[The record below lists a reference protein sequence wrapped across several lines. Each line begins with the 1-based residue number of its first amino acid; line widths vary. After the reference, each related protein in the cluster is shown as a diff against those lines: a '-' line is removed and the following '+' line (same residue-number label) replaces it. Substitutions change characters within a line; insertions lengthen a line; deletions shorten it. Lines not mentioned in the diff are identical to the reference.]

1 MGNKQVRI
9 EIGSGFAGLPH
20 LDDHQ
25 RVLLQRM
32 MNSDAVLRGAPGS
45 GKTTLL
51 LSAVAELVRQ
61 GRSFLVL
68 TPDRSRAD
76 ALMPAVQSMAP
87 DTVRP
92 VRTPTAWAYS
102 IVSQWRNTR
111 DEPLGDVEL
120 LTGASIDRLITQ
132 LLETTTLNWPEELS
146 QTIQALPAFKMELR
160 YLIDLAA
167 EAGLA
172 PDRLAELGQTYSI
185 PQWETVAF
193 LLRKWQE
200 IPELAVEYRG
210 TMQAHGAALGRSAAR
225 LLLRWDQDIETL
237 RLRGEIPLPQCIL
250 IDDLQD
256 CTPSLLPLLQSARQY
271 GTQIIAFS
279 NPDVSVTSYKRG
291 YANLDLD
298 LAKVLGVDIDD
309 CGGSYH
315 STPQL
320 HELNLQ
326 ISSNITQSGPIS
338 RRLAPFLGRTT
349 DTETPVQIHSCAS
362 SAQMG
367 AAIGYALRSHHLHD
381 DIPWSRQLVL
391 VRSQS
396 LIQQARRALKRSYI
410 PLAGGQQA
418 FNFAANSM
426 TSALLTSL
434 IPHSDSAAQLID
446 LWLRSDLISIDTLHV
461 RSAIQNYVWAHSET
475 VRDGVLSQHLTTEM
489 LSRILADSD
498 SLPQHVETELRKL
511 LTASSLWKES
521 PGLSAEEGLWKAWE
535 TADVAQALSDRA
547 LAQDADSDYYDDVL
561 DAVIALFR
569 VADIW
574 QQRNPQGSA
583 ADFAA
588 ELLQSDVPIDTI
600 ARTALRRE
608 GVHVLTPEQAMG
620 KHWDTVAIYGLQDG
634 SWPDLRLG
642 HRLLRGDLL
651 TDILRLDSAGNGSV
665 PSETTPLLDDP
676 RIQRRAILD
685 NELRRLLAATSRATR
700 FLHIGVVSNEDQA
713 PSQFVELIAKASG
726 IEIPEEGFTPEEVPP
741 SLDLSGHVARLRFLA
756 TQEDDETRELAANLL
771 ALLAQRGVHS
781 AQPDTWIGAGGI
793 SSDSAIYGQQN
804 VSISPSSFD
813 TARACILRWF
823 FSVNSGSSVPTQS
836 AADGTLIHSLAE
848 RFPHGPKQAVVKAL
862 EEEIQAMDLDEEPAA
877 TKIHLNHLRDMASA
891 LGEYLEGSTGE
902 VRVEVPFDVP
912 VSSVNIRGRMDRL
925 EVSGESVRIIDF
937 KTGKKGAKGKIK
949 TDPDHPQLALY
960 QLAAEELGYTIIDAE
975 LKYLGYGDVR
985 TILQEPLDDDTK
997 NDWISQL
1004 DEVASRMRGPH
1015 FIATPSDEACRYC
1028 EFTRSCPAKD
1038 QGKRSVE

>member
-9 EIGSGFAGLPH
+9 EIGSGFSGLPH

-25 RVLLQRM
+25 RALLERM
-32 MNSDAVLRGAPGS
+32 MSSDAVLRGAPGS

-76 ALMPAVQSMAP
+76 ALMSAVQSMAP
-87 DTVRP
+87 DAVRP

-120 LTGASIDRLITQ
+120 LTGASIDRLIAQ
-132 LLETTTLNWPEELS
+132 LLETTTLDWPEDLS

-172 PDRLAELGQTYSI
+172 PDSLVQLGKTHSI

-225 LLLRWDQDIETL
+225 LLSRWDQDIETL
-237 RLRGEIPLPQCIL
+237 RLRSDAPLPQCIL

-256 CTPSLLPLLQSARQY
+256 CTPSLLPLLQSARQH

-326 ISSNITQSGPIS
+326 ISSHITQSGPIS
-338 RRLAPFLGRTT
+338 RRSAPFLGGTT
-349 DTETPVQIHSCAS
+349 DTETPVRIHSCAS

-418 FNFAANSM
+418 FDFAANSM
-426 TSALLTSL
+426 TSALLTAL

-475 VRDGVLSQHLTTEM
+475 VRDGTLSQHLTTDM
-489 LSRILADSD
+489 LSRILTDSD
-498 SLPQHVETELRKL
+498 SLPRHVETELRKL
-511 LTASSLWKES
+511 LTASTLWKES

-547 LAQDADSDYYDDVL
+547 LAQDADSDYYDDIL

-574 QQRNPQGSA
+574 QQRNPQGNA

-600 ARTALRRE
+600 ARTALR
-608 GVHVLTPEQAMG
+608 
-620 KHWDTVAIYGLQDG
+620 
-634 SWPDLRLG
+634 LG

-651 TDILRLDSAGNGSV
+651 TDILRLDSAENEST

-676 RIQRRAILD
+676 RIQRRTILD

-756 TQEDDETRELAANLL
+756 TQEDDQTRELAANLL

-781 AQPDTWIGAGGI
+781 AQPDKWIGAGGI

-823 FSVNSGSSVPTQS
+823 FSANSGSSVPTQS

-891 LGEYLEGSTGE
+891 LGEYLEGATGE

-925 EVSGESVRIIDF
+925 EVSGEGARIIDF

-985 TILQEPLDDDTK
+985 TVLQEPLDDDSK

>member
-25 RVLLQRM
+25 RALLQRM
-32 MNSDAVLRGAPGS
+32 MSSDAVLRGAPGS

-61 GRSFLVL
+61 GCSFLVL

-87 DTVRP
+87 DAVRP

-120 LTGASIDRLITQ
+120 LTGASIDRLIAQ
-132 LLETTTLNWPEELS
+132 LLETTTLNWPEDLS

-160 YLIDLAA
+160 YLID
-167 EAGLA
+167 
-172 PDRLAELGQTYSI
+172 
-185 PQWETVAF
+185 

-225 LLLRWDQDIETL
+225 LLSRWDQDIETL
-237 RLRGEIPLPQCIL
+237 RLRSDAPLPQCIL

-256 CTPSLLPLLQSARQY
+256 CTPSLLPLLQSARQH

-279 NPDVSVTSYKRG
+279 NPDVSVTAYKRG

-315 STPQL
+315 STPRL
-320 HELNLQ
+320 HELNRQ
-326 ISSNITQSGPIS
+326 ISSHITQSGRVS
-338 RRLAPFLGRTT
+338 RRSAPFLGGTT
-349 DTETPVQIHSCAS
+349 DTETPVRIHSCAS

-367 AAIGYALRSHHLHD
+367 AAICYALRSHYLHD

-418 FNFAANSM
+418 FDFAANSM

-475 VRDGVLSQHLTTEM
+475 VRDGALSQHLTTDM

-498 SLPQHVETELRKL
+498 SLPHHVETELRKL
-511 LTASSLWKES
+511 LTASTLWKES
-521 PGLSAEEGLWKAWE
+521 AGLSAEEGLWKAWE

-547 LAQDADSDYYDDVL
+547 LAQDADSDYYDDIL

-574 QQRNPQGSA
+574 QQRNPQGNA
-583 ADFAA
+583 TDFAA

-651 TDILRLDSAGNGSV
+651 TDILRLDSAGNESV

-726 IEIPEEGFTPEEVPP
+726 IEIPEEGFAPEEVPP

-756 TQEDDETRELAANLL
+756 TQEDNQTRELAANLL

-781 AQPDTWIGAGGI
+781 AQPDKWIGAGGI

-823 FSVNSGSSVPTQS
+823 FSANSGSSVPTQS

-891 LGEYLEGSTGE
+891 LGEYLEGATGE

-985 TILQEPLDDDTK
+985 TILQEPLDDDSK
-997 NDWISQL
+997 NDWINQL